1 MAARSGGRSALAR
14 VVSVLEAFDAD
25 NPSLTVNH
33 LARRSGLPVPT
44 AHRIVG
50 EMLKLG
56 LLERGADRKLRVGLR
71 LWEMASVAPQA
82 RELREA
88 AVPVM
93 ENLLTAN
100 QQQTHLSVLE
110 GSEALVIERLWGR
123 NMVVNFTRAGGR
135 HPLHA
140 TTGGLVL
147 LSHADA
153 ELQNSFLSSKPRAYT
168 RYTPTDP
175 SRLRRILAG
184 VRDQGYVVCDGYLSL
199 ETVGIGVPVRSATGE
214 VIAALSVVL
223 LRREARPM
231 MHVPA
236 VMTAARNITRAL
248 VQGPARQRPPWFFPV
263 AEIVAG
269 APGQPAARVQ
279 A

>member
-14 VVSVLEAFDAD
+14 VVSVLEAFDSD
-25 NPSLTVNH
+25 NISLSVVH

-56 LLERGADRKLRVGLR
+56 MLERGADRKLRVGLR
-71 LWEMASVAPQA
+71 LWEIASVAPRA
-82 RELREA
+82 LELREA

-93 ENLLTAN
+93 EDLLTIS

-110 GSEALVIERLWGR
+110 GREALVIERLWGR
-123 NMVVNFTRAGGR
+123 NVLVNFTRAGGR

-147 LSHADA
+147 LAHADV
-153 ELQNSFLSSKPRAYT
+153 ELQESFLSSALRAYT
-168 RYTPTDP
+168 RFTPTDP
-175 SRLRRILAG
+175 LHIRRILAR

-199 ETVGIGVPVRSATGE
+199 QTVGVGVPVRSATGE

-223 LRREARPM
+223 ARGEAQPM

-236 VMTAARNITRAL
+236 VMMAARSIRRAL
-248 VQGPARQRPPWFFPV
+248 VQGPTRQRPSRFFPE

-269 APGQPAARVQ
+269 A
-279 A
+279 